1 MDERKLGELFNE
13 AVPDAP
19 PPSFGMGDVVIE
31 SARQTQRKR
40 NALLGG
46 SALGIALLAGVT
58 ALGVA
63 LWSGTDNS
71 DGLASANSAPGVAT
85 NGNGAPGS
93 NETLNE
99 DSQRSAGGG
108 ASNPNFP
115 PEAPKQGGPPTG
127 NAGPIGPGSTL
138 NGCGQAAPELAA
150 ALAGELRAVALP
162 DPVPAALACP
172 EGTRAASFPLS
183 ENGRTGTLTV
193 LVVPVGQTF
202 ASPPGATIGIAKAAD
217 GRQFY
222 ALSVSSGGSSS
233 GPYASEVQNIARLLA
248 ERY

>member
-1 MDERKLGELFNE
+1 VDERKLGELFRD

-19 PPSFGMGDVVIE
+19 PPSFGMDDVVTE

-46 SALGIALLAGVT
+46 SALGIALLTGIT

-71 DGLASANSAPGVAT
+71 DGAALANSAPEIAT
-85 NGNGAPGS
+85 SGNGGPGS
-93 NETLNE
+93 NETPYE

-108 ASNPNFP
+108 SPNTNFP

-127 NAGPIGPGSTL
+127 NAGPIGPGSTPG
-138 NGCGQAAPELAA
+138 GCGQAAPELAA

-162 DPVPAALACP
+162 DPVPAAMLCP

-183 ENGRTGTLTV
+183 ESGRTGTLTV
-193 LVVPVGQTF
+193 LVVPASQVF
-202 ASPPGATIGIAKAAD
+202 ASPAGATIGIAKAAD
-217 GRQFY
+217 GRQVY
-222 ALSVSSGGSSS
+222 AISVSSGGSSA
-233 GPYASEVQNIARLLA
+233 GPYASEVQNIARRLA
-248 ERY
+248 ETL